1 MNLLLCN
8 TMFDRENDNV
18 LLFNNK
24 EELAQYFEN
33 LTNKVIV
40 ENVNFNANDLIN
52 TSVFVKVG
60 NNLNLFT
67 LLNYNYCVVKQGEN
81 LPNLYYF
88 IERSRQDNGSYI
100 KLDLVLDPINT
111 YIYDIIGENILTQGL
126 IQKTH
131 LDRFFKKDNSTRPY
145 YYNFNNDSALFER
158 ETTKNVSQRVTQK
171 EKLKIRIDTSGNNI
185 FNDFIANNVAMWKY
199 VFLSKNVEYNFFEFN
214 GETPTVKRLRSLYYG
229 TKIYESIDSNFVV
242 IAEPIMKTGKE
253 IKLTQNNITRTWGGI
268 DYFLSQNN
276 DYANVQAIK
285 YSVLPPLEIRDYTN
299 NFTIDEDGNLI
310 INIGSITFK
319 GIYSDFRAVSN
330 ETTSFAFAHIVTQDL
345 INGYELYFDGFLNN
359 TWNFSKE
366 QITNNNEPKILNE
379 DYSMYRLFIG
389 GQQFELPISKT
400 SPRPEFILRE
410 TLTPDITKANICFK
424 SSSNPMTNKIFEEIT
439 EEDFTG
445 FNLTIDLSMWFPSNA
460 LDNYLANN
468 KNYLQIF
475 NNNINNRATKFITDS
490 AYGMAGNLF
499 GEQFAKNPNY
509 AGVAGSGAFSTI
521 AGSSNLLID
530 TITSRENLN
539 LTIDNMRNAPETT
552 SNINSNP
559 ILIYMVSR
567 LNIFIEKLELLPFEK
582 SVIVDN
588 LKMFGYNYNKIGYL
602 NNFIKTRKYYNYI
615 QGIIYDIDAQIA
627 EQVKDKIKEI
637 FKNGV
642 RFWHADAWK
651 DITQLQID
659 FNVNNIERSIDNE

>member
-199 VFLSKNVEYNFFEFN
+199 VYLSKNVEYNFFEFN

-229 TKIYESIDSNFVV
+229 TEIYESIDSNFVV
-242 IAEPIMKTGKE
+242 IAEPIMKTSKE

-285 YSVLPPLEIRDYTN
+285 YSILPPLEIRDYTN

-319 GIYSDFRAVSN
+319 GIYSEFRAVSN
-330 ETTSFAFAHIVTQDL
+330 ETTSFAFAHVITQDL
-345 INGYELYFDGFLNN
+345 INGYDLYFDGFLNN

-366 QITNNNEPKILNE
+366 QITNKNEPKILNE

-475 NNNINNRATKFITDS
+475 QNKQTLQQQQQVLT
-490 AYGMAGNLF
+490 
-499 GEQFAKNPNY
+499 
-509 AGVAGSGAFSTI
+509 VAGHIATNDFMRLGSDFLSST
-521 AGSSNLLID
+521 NLAINQIYD
-530 TITSRENLN
+530 RNNLD

-559 ILIYMVSR
+559 IMIYMVSR

-582 SVIVDN
+582 AVIVDN

-642 RFWHADAWK
+642 RFWHADAWE

>member
-111 YIYDIIGENILTQGL
+111 YIYDIIGENIFTQGL

-158 ETTKNVSQRVTQK
+158 ETMKNVSMRVTQK
-171 EKLKIRIDTSGNNI
+171 EQLKVRIDTSGNNT
-185 FNDFIANNVAMWKY
+185 FNDFIADNVAMWKY

-214 GETPTVKRLRSLYYG
+214 GDPAVKRLRSLYYG
-229 TKIYESIDSNFVV
+229 TEVYESIDSNFVV
-242 IAEPIMKTGKE
+242 IAEPIMKTAKE
-253 IKLTQNNITRTWGGI
+253 IKLTQNDITRTWGGI
-268 DYFLSQNN
+268 DFFLSKNN

-285 YSVLPPLEIRDYTN
+285 YSVLPPLEIRNYTN
-299 NFTIDEDGNLI
+299 YFSIDENGNLV
-310 INIGSITFK
+310 INIGSQAFT
-319 GIYSDFRAVSN
+319 GIYSEFKAVDK
-330 ETTSFAFAHIVTQDL
+330 ETTSFAFAHVLTQDL

-389 GQQFELPISKT
+389 GQQFELPISKIG
-400 SPRPEFILRE
+400 PRPEFIIRE

-424 SSSNPMTNKIFEEIT
+424 SSTSPMTNKIFEEIT

-445 FNLTIDLSMWFPSNA
+445 FNLTIDLSMWYPSNA

-475 NNNINNRATKFITDS
+475 QNKQTLQQQQQVLT
-490 AYGMAGNLF
+490 
-499 GEQFAKNPNY
+499 
-509 AGVAGSGAFSTI
+509 VAGHIATNDFMRLGSDFLSST
-521 AGSSNLLID
+521 NLAINQ
-530 TITSRENLN
+530 ITEKNNLD

-559 ILIYMVSR
+559 ILIYMVSK

-582 SVIVDN
+582 AVIVDN

-602 NNFIKTRKYYNYI
+602 NNYIKTRKYYNYL
-615 QGIIYDIDAQIA
+615 QAIIYDIDAQIA
-627 EQVKDKIKEI
+627 EQVKDRIKEV

-642 RFWHADAWK
+642 RFWHADAWE